1 MPSGTGLATWSL
13 PFVTSSWTL
22 LWGIY
27 GLDSFNSDPSIIL
40 EKKKWKWKN
49 SIYPSEA
56 ILPLISWHCPP
67 DRNNTNLAG
76 NCGCIASNETTV
88 FNWVESDR
96 QQKNHWESG
105 GDKTNFGVFA
115 LEP

>member
-1 MPSGTGLATWSL
+1 M
-13 PFVTSSWTL
+13 
-22 LWGIY
+22 
-27 GLDSFNSDPSIIL
+27 
-40 EKKKWKWKN
+40 KKKN

-56 ILPLISWHCPP
+56 ILPLISWHFPP
-67 DRNNTNLAG
+67 DRIKTNLSG

-88 FNWVESDR
+88 FSWVASDR

-105 GDKTNFGVFA
+105 GDKTSFGVFA